1 MVSIR
6 CKMVVKA
13 ELQRLGLHFVTVN
26 LGEIDVL
33 EDITPVQ
40 RENLKMAL
48 KAFGLELMDDK
59 RAILID
65 RIKAVVIELI
75 HYGDEIPKKNFS
87 NYLSEKLD
95 YDYTYLSNLFSE
107 TEGTTIEQFLINH
120 RIERVKE
127 LILYDEL
134 NLSKIANKLNYSSIS
149 HLSHQFKKVTGL
161 TPTFFKSLK
170 FKKRQTLDNM

>member
-1 MVSIR
+1 MIKIYVKFMVSIR

-13 ELQRLGLHFVTVN
+13 ELQRLGLHYVTVN

-107 TEGTTIEQFLINH
+107 TKAL
-120 RIERVKE
+120 
-127 LILYDEL
+127 L
-134 NLSKIANKLNYSSIS
+134 
-149 HLSHQFKKVTGL
+149 
-161 TPTFFKSLK
+161 
-170 FKKRQTLDNM
+170 